1 MDSAV
6 RYLASGRGLSG
17 SRSSAPF
24 MADLEKTEWITG
36 PQFLSCERIEDWR
49 PIWGG
54 GWACAYFRTGSLLP
68 EAA

>member
-1 MDSAV
+1 
-6 RYLASGRGLSG
+6 
-17 SRSSAPF
+17 